1 MIFHLLSGAVIV
13 GRLFM
18 IISTREMAACLT
30 GETGD
35 PHSLLGLLPLA
46 RRKVWLDAV
55 CHPDA
60 DQVELIDLRT
70 NDSYPMERID
80 DSGFFELHLPLAR
93 EPFPYR
99 FLSRRGNEHWEWEDP
114 YRFSPVVENKELKG
128 FNEGSDRRPFL
139 KLGSHPRTIDG
150 VDGVSFLIWAPLA
163 KSVHLSGDFNS
174 WNPRSLPMRA
184 LGSSGCRELFVPNAR
199 VGQKYKY
206 RVLGADGILREKS
219 DPFAFKCEPPP
230 GNASI
235 IHPLST
241 RGVLLVAPAQGQSKG
256 IPLSVYEMHL
266 GSWKF
271 HENENRSLGY
281 LELADCLPRYL
292 KDLGFSH
299 VEFLPPS
306 EYPYGA
312 SWGYQVTGFYAPTHR
327 YGSPEDFKVLVD
339 ACKDSDI
346 GVLLDWVPAH
356 FPADEFALA
365 NFDGTCLFE
374 HQDPR
379 QGRHAEWDTLIFN
392 YGRPEVRSFL
402 IGALCWL
409 DRFGVSGFRVDAVAS
424 MLYLDYGR
432 KEGEWIP
439 NREGGNHNLEA
450 IDFIRQ
456 FNQAIHEEYPGVI
469 SIAEE
474 STAFPMITQPPDTGG
489 LGFDFK
495 WNMGW
500 MHGVLGY
507 FRTPPCER
515 QSQHDKLTFGATY
528 QFSENFVQ
536 AFSHDEVVHG
546 KGSLANK
553 MNLPEP
559 AARLANLRAL
569 LALQWTWPGKKTLFM
584 GCEFGQWKEWD
595 FDAALD
601 WGLLDSPLHEGLN
614 RLVRD
619 LNQAY
624 LHHSG
629 WAKADHRSDK
639 FRWIDCSDKESQT
652 LSYLRFGEQA
662 HETLL
667 VACNF
672 SSQLVHRD
680 WGCPHPGNWRV
691 LLDTDAQ
698 DYGGD
703 GGQGIRDS
711 WHMTTLVT
719 ICPMPC
725 LFRWAGG
732 AFESFVRIKRF
743 SFRYYATNR
752 LPFGHSPSEFQLL

>member
-1 MIFHLLSGAVIV
+1 
-13 GRLFM
+13 
-18 IISTREMAACLT
+18 
-30 GETGD
+30 
-35 PHSLLGLLPLA
+35 
-46 RRKVWLDAV
+46 
-55 CHPDA
+55 
-60 DQVELIDLRT
+60 
-70 NDSYPMERID
+70 
-80 DSGFFELHLPLAR
+80 
-93 EPFPYR
+93 
-99 FLSRRGNEHWEWEDP
+99 
-114 YRFSPVVENKELKG
+114 
-128 FNEGSDRRPFL
+128 
-139 KLGSHPRTIDG
+139 
-150 VDGVSFLIWAPLA
+150 
-163 KSVHLSGDFNS
+163 
-174 WNPRSLPMRA
+174 MRA
-184 LGSSGCRELFVPNAR
+184 LGSSGCRELFVPHAR

-206 RVLGADGILREKS
+206 RVLGADGVLREKS

-235 IHPLST
+235 VHSLGAKEDGTCSFLPLSPGNP
-241 RGVLLVAPAQGQSKG
+241 RES
-256 IPLSVYEMHL
+256 PLSIYEMHL

-271 HENENRSLGY
+271 HESENRPLGY
-281 LELADCLPRYL
+281 LELAACLPRYL
-292 KDLGFSH
+292 EELGFSH

-339 ACKDSDI
+339 ACKDSGI

-374 HQDPR
+374 HEDPR
-379 QGRHAEWDTLIFN
+379 LGRHAEWDTLIFN

-402 IGALCWL
+402 IGSALCWL

-432 KEGEWIP
+432 KDGEWIP
-439 NREGGNHNLEA
+439 NRQGGNHNLEA

-456 FNQAIHEEYPGVI
+456 FNQAVHEEYPEVI
-469 SIAEE
+469 TVAEE
-474 STAFPMITQPPDTGG
+474 STAFPMITQPPDAGG

-500 MHGVLGY
+500 MHDVLGY
-507 FRTPPCER
+507 FRTPPNER
-515 QSQHDKLTFGATY
+515 SSQHDKLTFGATY

-559 AARLANLRAL
+559 SERLANLRAL

-595 FDAALD
+595 FDSALD
-601 WGLLDSPLHEGLN
+601 WELLASPLHAGLVK
-614 RLVRD
+614 LVRD
-619 LNQAY
+619 LNLTY
-624 LHHSG
+624 LNHTG
-629 WAKADHRSDK
+629 WAKADHRSEK
-639 FRWIDCSDKESQT
+639 FRWVDCSDKERQT
-652 LSYLRFGEQA
+652 LSFLRFGEET

-672 SSQLVHRD
+672 SDRTVQRD
-680 WGCPHPGNWRV
+680 WGCPHPGKWRV
-691 LLDTDAQ
+691 LLDSDSP
-698 DYGGD
+698 DYGG
-703 GGQGIRDS
+703 
-711 WHMTTLVT
+711 
-719 ICPMPC
+719 
-725 LFRWAGG
+725 GG
-732 AFESFVRIKRF
+732 AAGNTRFVAFDHPCDDLPQALSFSVGRWSVRILCPD
-743 SFRYYATNR
+743 YA
-752 LPFGHSPSEFQLL
+752 